1 MLHFTRQHAHKI
13 DNVLCRLKEVT
24 LPAKGCVLP
33 VHVFEPED
41 NTMSLWR
48 PADEVGADEKN
59 TLLLQWSLPH
69 LLANLSIDRMLRI
82 VGFLLLEM
90 KVIIVSKSLT
100 LLSSATLGIASLLHP
115 LKWAG
120 PLITVLP
127 PFLHEYLEVLCT
139 SRLLIT
145 AN

>member
-1 MLHFTRQHAHKI
+1 MSLTLSECLCVTSTRQHAHEI
-13 DNVLCRLKEVT
+13 DGVLCRLKEVT
-24 LPAKGCVLP
+24 LPAQGCALP
-33 VHVFEPED
+33 VHMFQPQDSVV
-41 NTMSLWR
+41 NLCR
-48 PADEVGADEKN
+48 PADEAGADEKN

-69 LLANLSIDRMLRI
+69 LLANLSIDRLLRI
-82 VGFLLLEM
+82 IGLLLLEM

-127 PFLHEYLEVLCT
+127 PFLHEYLEVC
-139 SRLLIT
+139 
-145 AN
+145 